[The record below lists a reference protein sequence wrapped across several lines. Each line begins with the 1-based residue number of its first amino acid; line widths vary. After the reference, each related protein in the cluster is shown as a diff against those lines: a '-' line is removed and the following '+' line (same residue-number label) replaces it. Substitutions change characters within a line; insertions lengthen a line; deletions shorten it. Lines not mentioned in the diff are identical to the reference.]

1 MLHAIKPKLLM
12 KILPKSEL
20 FLISNMFIW
29 DNPSNV
35 PTFGCINKETRN
47 PPNVN
52 SDCAYHR

>member
-29 DNPSNV
+29 DTLAMYQLLVVSTKKPEI
-35 PTFGCINKETRN
+35 PQM
-47 PPNVN
+47 
-52 SDCAYHR
+52 